1 MDLINT
7 LLDPLQYE
15 FMRMALLTA
24 VTVGITSSVL
34 SSFIVLR
41 GWSLLGDAI
50 SHSVLP
56 GIAISIALGMPVFW
70 GALLTGVASS
80 ALIGLVESK
89 SRVRNDTAIGIVF
102 TGAFALGLVI
112 ISRIR
117 PSVDVFH
124 ILFGNVLGVG
134 YQDLLMTAISGGAV
148 LTAVGLGFKEIVAY
162 SFDPTFARV
171 IGLRTGLIHYSLM
184 VLLSLAIVA
193 ALQTAGIILVI
204 SLLVTPGATA
214 QLVAKT
220 MGGMVA
226 LSMLNGLASVV
237 LGIYLSYY
245 LSVSSGGAI
254 ALIATLI
261 FFTTLVAKHVMGLV
275 VKHK

>member
-15 FMRMALLTA
+15 FMRMAILTA
-24 VTVGITSSVL
+24 ITVGITSSVL

-56 GIAISIALGMPVFW
+56 GIAVSVALGTPVFW
-70 GALLTGVASS
+70 GALLTGIASS

-117 PSVDVFH
+117 PSIDVFH
-124 ILFGNVLGVG
+124 ILFGNVLGVS
-134 YQDLLMTAISGGAV
+134 YQDLLLTALSGGAI
-148 LTAVGLGFKEIVAY
+148 LTAIGLGFKEIVAY
-162 SFDPTFARV
+162 SFDPTFAKV
-171 IGLRTGLIHYSLM
+171 VGLRTGLIHYSMM

-226 LSMLNGLASVV
+226 ISMLTGLASVV

-254 ALIATLI
+254 ALIATLV
-261 FFTTLVAKHVMGLV
+261 FFTTLVAKHVRAVRL
-275 VKHK
+275 

>member
-1 MDLINT
+1 MDLIGT

-24 VTVGITSSVL
+24 VTVGVTSSVL

-134 YQDLLMTAISGGAV
+134 YQDLLLTALSGGAV

-226 LSMLNGLASVV
+226 LSMLTGLASVV

>member
-1 MDLINT
+1 MDLIHT

-34 SSFIVLR
+34 SSFIILR

-134 YQDLLMTAISGGAV
+134 YQDLLLTALSGGAV

-226 LSMLNGLASVV
+226 LSMLTGLASVV

>member
-1 MDLINT
+1 MIEILQ
-7 LLDPLQYE
+7 DPLQYE
-15 FMRMALLTA
+15 FMRLALVTA
-24 VTVGITSSVL
+24 IVVGVMCSVL

-56 GIAISIALGMPVFW
+56 GIAVALTFGFPFFW
-70 GALLTGVASS
+70 GALFTGVASS

-112 ISRIR
+112 ISKTR
-117 PSVDVFH
+117 PAIDIFH
-124 ILFGNVLGVG
+124 VLFGNVLGVTF
-134 YQDLLMTAISGGAV
+134 QDLLVTAISGSVILVAI
-148 LTAVGLGFKEIVAY
+148 GLGLKEIVTY
-162 SFDPTFARV
+162 TFDPTFSRV
-171 IGLRTGLIHYSLM
+171 IGLPIRLIHYSLM

-214 QLVAKT
+214 QLLAKT
-220 MGGMVA
+220 IERTILVSLVVGI
-226 LSMLNGLASVV
+226 ASVTV
-237 LGIYLSYY
+237 GLYLSYY
-245 LSVSSGGAI
+245 LAVSSGGAI
-254 ALIATLI
+254 ALVATVV
-261 FFTTLVAKHVMGLV
+261 FFAAFLYKGL
-275 VKHK
+275 KKRLER

>member
-34 SSFIVLR
+34 SSFIILR

-134 YQDLLMTAISGGAV
+134 YQDLLLTALSGGAV

-226 LSMLNGLASVV
+226 LSMLTGLASVV

>member
-1 MDLINT
+1 MDLIGT

-134 YQDLLMTAISGGAV
+134 YQDLLLTALSGGAV

-226 LSMLNGLASVV
+226 LSMLTGLASVV